1 MKILFVCTGNIF
13 RSMSAEYL
21 AKKYITDNNIKNI
34 KVNSAGTIAE
44 IQNPFSYTVK
54 CLEKY

>member
-21 AKKYITDNNIKNI
+21 AAKYIKDNKIKNI
-34 KVNSAGTIAE
+34 QISSAGTVAHPE
-44 IQNPFSYTVK
+44 TPFSYTVK
-54 CLEKY
+54 RLEKY

>member
-21 AKKYITDNNIKNI
+21 AAKYIKDNKINNIQISKETKHTKSTLN
-34 KVNSAGTIAE
+34 T
-44 IQNPFSYTVK
+44 
-54 CLEKY
+54 LESH